1 MSHTVSGI
9 PVFWFSA
16 PQSVAYGFA
25 AVSKLCVPGLEQIS
39 AETESSHLDTQ

>member
-16 PQSVAYGFA
+16 PQNVAYGFA
-25 AVSKLCVPGLEQIS
+25 AVSKLFVPGLEQIS
-39 AETESSHLDTQ
+39 AETESNHWDTQ